1 MNQSEKTK
9 ALIKNYAQLNN
20 VSSQEVLQIYL
31 FERLLERLSVSKY
44 RDNFALKGGLLISS
58 LIGVNQRTTQDLD
71 ATVLNL
77 KMDENTISKIVAQ
90 IISIPLGDDVIFNF
104 NRIESIRQ
112 KDDYNNFRVH
122 LSAMMGKIN
131 ASLKIDITTGDALT
145 PSAIEYIYTTL
156 LDSKHISIKAYN
168 LETLLAEKFE
178 TILCRNVATTRIRDY
193 YDLYMLFRTGKSSI
207 DSKTMKIAVLN
218 TAKHRNTEYIVRD
231 WEKICFELRNDE
243 SIYQLWKNYQN
254 YFYFAANISFEE
266 VLNNLFEFGA
276 FIGI

>member
-1 MNQSEKTK
+1 M
-9 ALIKNYAQLNN
+9 
-20 VSSQEVLQIYL
+20 
-31 FERLLERLSVSKY
+31 ERLSVSKY

-77 KMDENTISKIVAQ
+77 KMDENTISNIVAQ
-90 IISIPLGDDVIFNF
+90 ITSIPIRDDVIFNF

-145 PSAIEYIYTTL
+145 PSTIEYIYTTL
-156 LDSKHISIKAYN
+156 LDSKHIEIKAYN

-178 TILCRNVATTRIRDY
+178 TILFRNVATTRIRDY
-193 YDLYMLFRTGKSSI
+193 YDLYMLFRTRKSSI
-207 DSKTMKIAVLN
+207 NSKTMKLAVLN
-218 TAKHRNTEYIVRD
+218 TANHRNTEHIVRD
-231 WEKICFELRNDE
+231 WEKICIELKNDE

-254 YFYFAANISFEE
+254 HFYFATNISFDE
-266 VLNNLFEFGA
+266 VIGNLFEFGKL
-276 FIGI
+276 IGI